1 MNYVKEF
8 QRQRR
13 ENALWEGSFSFEPKT
28 EGEGNGYVKQQVKKF
43 VAYRRTA
50 YLNVL
55 IGFPAT
61 IAASYLGERTGVPGL
76 QAFLPAAIAVPTAIA
91 AELYT
96 GWMLHI
102 FNGRLRQAIEDA
114 KVAASSDHMMARLGV
129 AYDMIRHSPVRIRRL
144 SLFSGV
150 KDATSAGTDG
160 RPMYDPNSFDW
171 MLDRLA
177 EAGEICLKCF
187 QPQEVRGSGNVERS
201 IAYEKVVDS
210 VLEKTA
216 ALRGRWCGV
225 SVELAALYGLVAGYY
240 GLLSACRI
248 LGFFV

>member
-1 MNYVKEF
+1 MNYLEEF

-28 EGEGNGYVKQQVKKF
+28 KGEGNGYVKQQIKKF

-61 IAASYLGERTGVPGL
+61 VAASYLAERTGVPGL

-96 GWMLHI
+96 RWILDI
-102 FNGRLRQAIEDA
+102 FNDGVRQAIEDA
-114 KVAASSDHMMARLGV
+114 KIAPSSDHMIARLGD
-129 AYDMIRHSPVRIRRL
+129 AYDMIQHSPVRIRRL
-144 SLFSGV
+144 SLFSRV
-150 KDATSAGTDG
+150 KDATSAGPDG
-160 RPMYDPNSFDW
+160 QPTYDPKSFDW
-171 MLDRLA
+171 ILDRLA

-187 QPQEVRGSGNVERS
+187 QPGEVRGRGNVERT
-201 IAYEKVVDS
+201 IAYGKVVDS

-240 GLLSACRI
+240 GFLALCRVI
-248 LGFFV
+248 GFFA